1 MLNWNQTKPY
11 GKQVLMYRH
20 IKGAYVSSNNLHYLV
35 NICSTDIMY
44 IVMYDLFY
52 VDNGSSPL

>member
-1 MLNWNQTKPY
+1 
-11 GKQVLMYRH
+11 MYRH

-35 NICSTDIMY
+35 NISSTDIMY